1 MLQKTDSLE
10 TQIDKHVAARVR
22 QRRMQLGRS
31 QEWLGDHLGVTWQQ
45 AQKNEKGVNRIGC
58 GRLRQIAHALAVPES
73 FFFEGAPGPAGAKPS
88 GPSPAIGADFLATR
102 DGLALATAFQQ
113 IDHPALRRRIVD
125 LVEQFVA
132 ASPKG

>member
-1 MLQKTDSLE
+1 MLQKSETLE
-10 TQIDKHVAARVR
+10 TQIDKHVASRVR

-45 AQKNEKGVNRIGC
+45 LQKNEKGVNRIGS

-73 FFFEGAPGPAGAKPS
+73 FFFEGAPGPSGAKPL
-88 GPSPAIGADFLATR
+88 GVSPIGADFLASR

-113 IDHPALRRRIVD
+113 IDHPLLRRRIVD
-125 LVEQFVA
+125 LIEQFVA
-132 ASPKG
+132 APPKP